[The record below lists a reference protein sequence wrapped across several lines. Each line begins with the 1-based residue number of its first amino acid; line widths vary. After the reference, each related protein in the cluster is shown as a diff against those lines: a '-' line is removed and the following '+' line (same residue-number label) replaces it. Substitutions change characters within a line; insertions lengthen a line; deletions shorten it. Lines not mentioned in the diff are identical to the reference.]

1 MTTATKLKK
10 GPYIGSAYEG
20 DTLLDIHGEDNCF
33 EEIYIAN
40 TDIDV
45 TEMIYSLTRISFDKF
60 EEDARLQIY
69 G

>member
-1 MTTATKLKK
+1 MQTVTKIKK

-20 DTLLDIHGEDNCF
+20 DTLLDIHGHDNCF
-33 EEIYIAN
+33 EEIYIAD

-45 TEMIYSLTRISFDKF
+45 TEMIHSLTKISFDKF

>member
-1 MTTATKLKK
+1 MQTATKIKK

-20 DTLLDIHGEDNCF
+20 DTLLDIHGYDGYF
-33 EEIYIAN
+33 EEIYIAD

-45 TEMIYSLTRISFDKF
+45 TEMIHSLTKISFDKF
-60 EEDARLQIY
+60 VDDARTQMF